1 MRNKLVSCVSA
12 VVLSF
17 GSFTAIAENLGDVYQ
32 LALRNDPVL
41 KSAAA
46 ARDAALEARPQSRA
60 LLYPA
65 LSFSAG
71 YDRTREDVK
80 EIGVGTP
87 GVSTFDSRVYAL
99 SLNQPLFNRDYFVRL
114 RQADATVAQADAVYH
129 ASEQDLIV
137 RVAAAYF
144 GLLAADDNLEFA
156 RAEKNAIEQQL
167 EQAKQRFDVGLIAIT
182 DVHEAQAAFDLA
194 KAREIVA
201 TNQLASSREA
211 LYEITAQAID
221 TVAPL
226 GARIPLASPD
236 PADIEHWGQ
245 VALEQNFAL
254 LAAQFAEE
262 SARQEVSRQRA
273 GHYPTLDLTASLSRA
288 NDDGGVTGETDVED
302 RTIGLQFTLPLYLGG
317 AVNSRTREAAYRLTQ
332 AREDVVSQRRAI
344 LRQTRD
350 AYLAVVAGINSVNAF
365 EQARVSAQSAL
376 DATQAGFDVGTRTTV
391 DVLAAQRDLFAAQR
405 EYAQS
410 RYDYI
415 LNLLRLKQAS
425 GLLVPPDVEEINRWL
440 Q

>member
-1 MRNKLVSCVSA
+1 MRNKLQSCAAA

-17 GSFTAIAENLGDVYQ
+17 GCLAAAAADLEAVYQ
-32 LALRNDPVL
+32 LALQNDPVL
-41 KSAAA
+41 KAAAA
-46 ARDAALEARPQSRA
+46 ARDAALEAKPQSRA

-71 YDRTREDVK
+71 YDRTREDIK
-80 EIGVGTP
+80 ETAFGTP
-87 GVSTFDSRVYAL
+87 GVSNFDSTAYVLA
-99 SLNQPLFNRDYFVRL
+99 LNQPLFNRDYFVRL
-114 RQADATVAQADAVYH
+114 RQADAVVAQADAVYRT
-129 ASEQDLIV
+129 SEQSLIL
-137 RVAAAYF
+137 RVAEAYF
-144 GLLAADDNLEFA
+144 GLLAANDNLEFA
-156 RAEKNAIEQQL
+156 RAEMNAIEQQL

-211 LYEITAQAID
+211 LYEITAQTID
-221 TVAPL
+221 AVAPL
-226 GARIPLASPD
+226 GVKIPLARPD
-236 PADIEHWGQ
+236 PADIEHWGR

-288 NDDGGVTGETDVED
+288 NDDGGVNGETDVED
-302 RTIGLQFTLPLYLGG
+302 RVVGLQFTFPLYLGG
-317 AVNSRTREAAYRLTQ
+317 AVSSRTREAAYRLTQ
-332 AREDVVSQRRAI
+332 AREEVETQRRAT
-344 LRQTRD
+344 LRQARD
-350 AYLAVVAGINSVNAF
+350 AYLAVVAGINGVNAF
-365 EQARVSAQSAL
+365 EQARISAQSAL

-391 DVLAAQRDLFAAQR
+391 DVLTAQRDLFAAQR

-425 GLLVPPDVEEINRWL
+425 GLLVSTDVEEINRWL
-440 Q
+440 E